1 MYRKYYNVS
10 LTGNV
15 QDIGFRKFIENT
27 ANSYHVT
34 GYVFNDQNG
43 SVKMLCAGQVEL
55 LNTFFDAVQTRPPQG
70 IRIEKFIKTEIPIP
84 KDFDLNVPNKFLKLA
99 TDELAD
105 IGRKLDTG
113 VELLKTLPQ
122 IEESV
127 GRLPEIK
134 TGINTLNLNFE
145 DFRTDQREHNKRME
159 EHNKRMEEQNKR
171 MEEQNKQ
178 LTQILQKLA
187 EK

>member
-1 MYRKYYNVS
+1 M
-10 LTGNV
+10 
-15 QDIGFRKFIENT
+15 
-27 ANSYHVT
+27 
-34 GYVFNDQNG
+34 
-43 SVKMLCAGQVEL
+43 
-55 LNTFFDAVQTRPPQG
+55 QTRPPQG
-70 IRIEKFIKTEIPIP
+70 ISIEKFIKTEIPIP
-84 KDFDLNVPNKFLKLA
+84 EDFDLNVPNKFLKLA

-127 GRLPEIK
+127 STLPEIK

-145 DFRTDQREHNKRME
+145 NFRTDHREH
-159 EHNKRMEEQNKR
+159 NKR

>member
-1 MYRKYYNVS
+1 LGCTS
-10 LTGNV
+10 
-15 QDIGFRKFIENT
+15 
-27 ANSYHVT
+27 
-34 GYVFNDQNG
+34 
-43 SVKMLCAGQVEL
+43 
-55 LNTFFDAVQTRPPQG
+55 RPPQG

-159 EHNKRMEEQNKR
+159 E
-171 MEEQNKQ
+171 QNKQ

>member
-1 MYRKYYNVS
+1 MHRKYYNVS
-10 LTGNV
+10 IIGNV
-15 QDIGFRKFIENT
+15 QDIGFRKFVEST

-34 GYVFNDQNG
+34 GYVFNDTNG

-70 IRIEKFIKTEIPIP
+70 ISIEQFIKTEIPIP
-84 KDFDLNVPNKFLKLA
+84 EDFDLNVPDQFLKLG

-105 IGRKLDTG
+105 IGKKLDTG

-122 IEESV
+122 I
-127 GRLPEIK
+127 K
-134 TGINTLNLNFE
+134 TGIDTLNSKFD
-145 DFRTDQREHNKRME
+145 DFRTDQQEHNKRMD
-159 EHNKRMEEQNKR
+159 
-171 MEEQNKQ
+171 EQNKQ
-178 LTQILQKLA
+178 LIQILQKLS

>member
-15 QDIGFRKFIENT
+15 QDTGFRKFIENT

-34 GYVFNDQNG
+34 GYVFKDQNG
-43 SVKMLCAGQVEL
+43 SVKMLCAGQAEL

-70 IRIEKFIKTEIPIP
+70 ISIEKFIKTEIPIP
-84 KDFDLNVPNKFLKLA
+84 EDFDLNVPNKFLKLA

-127 GRLPEIK
+127 STLPEIK
-134 TGINTLNLNFE
+134 TGIDTLNLNFE

-159 EHNKRMEEQNKR
+159 EHNKRMEEQNK
-171 MEEQNKQ
+171 K
-178 LTQILQKLA
+178 LTQIMQKLA

>member
-55 LNTFFDAVQTRPPQG
+55 LNNFFEAVQTRLPQG
-70 IRIEKFIKTEIPIP
+70 ISIEQFIKTEIPIP
-84 KDFDLNVPNKFLKLA
+84 DDFDLNVPNKFLKLA
-99 TDELAD
+99 TDELSD

-127 GRLPEIK
+127 STLPEIK
-134 TGINTLNLNFE
+134 TGIDTLNSNFD

-159 EHNKRMEEQNKR
+159 EQNR
-171 MEEQNKQ
+171 Q
-178 LTQILQKLA
+178 LTQIMQKLA